1 MAALA
6 QSMVDCQTAP
16 IYALVCLLV
25 ALVLSVLAIAG
36 GILGCCALGCCGEQS
51 NKKES
56 RLEAAVPGARD
67 ADDEPLIPCDSR
79 LLVGSWFCFIPVG
92 GLLYGAVSFAF
103 YCP

>member
-1 MAALA
+1 
-6 QSMVDCQTAP
+6 MVDCETAP

-36 GILGCCALGCCGEQS
+36 GIVGCCALGCCGDQS

-56 RLEAAVPGARD
+56 RLESTVPGVRD
-67 ADDEPLIPCDSR
+67 ADDEPLIPCDRR
-79 LLVGSWFCFIPVG
+79 LLVGAWFCFIPVA
-92 GLLYGAVSFAF
+92 GLLYGAVYFAF

>member
-1 MAALA
+1 
-6 QSMVDCQTAP
+6 MVDCQTAS

-25 ALVLSVLAIAG
+25 ALVLSVVAIAG
-36 GILGCCALGCCGEQS
+36 GILGCCALGCCGEQQ
-51 NKKES
+51 KTTKES

>member
-6 QSMVDCQTAP
+6 QLMVDCQTAP

-36 GILGCCALGCCGEQS
+36 GIVGCCGEQS

-56 RLEAAVPGARD
+56 RLEAAVPGARGP
-67 ADDEPLIPCDSR
+67 DDEPLVPCDRR
-79 LLVGSWFCFIPVG
+79 LLVGSWFCFIPAG
-92 GLLYGAVSFAF
+92 GLLYGAVYFAF

>member
-1 MAALA
+1 
-6 QSMVDCQTAP
+6 MVDCQTAP

-36 GILGCCALGCCGEQS
+36 GILGCCALGCCGEQP

-56 RLEAAVPGARD
+56 RLEAAVPGSAPARD
-67 ADDEPLIPCDSR
+67 ADAEPLIPCDKR
-79 LLVGSWFCFIPVG
+79 LLVGSWFCFVPVG
-92 GLLYGAVSFAF
+92 GLLYGAVYFAF

>member
-1 MAALA
+1 
-6 QSMVDCQTAP
+6 MVDCQTAP

-36 GILGCCALGCCGEQS
+36 GIVGCCALGCCEDQS

-56 RLEAAVPGARD
+56 RLEAAVPGD
-67 ADDEPLIPCDSR
+67 APNTKDDEPLIPCDRR
-79 LLVGSWFCFIPVG
+79 LLIVSWFLFIPVA
-92 GLLYGAVSFAF
+92 GLLYGAVYFAF

>member
-1 MAALA
+1 
-6 QSMVDCQTAP
+6 MVDCQTAP

-36 GILGCCALGCCGEQS
+36 GIVGCCGEQS

-56 RLEAAVPGARD
+56 RLEAAVPGAR

-79 LLVGSWFCFIPVG
+79 LLVGSWFCFLPAG
-92 GLLYGAVSFAF
+92 GLLYGAVYFAF

>member
-1 MAALA
+1 
-6 QSMVDCQTAP
+6 MVDCQTAP

-36 GILGCCALGCCGEQS
+36 GIVGCCALGCCGEQS

-67 ADDEPLIPCDSR
+67 DADDAPLIACDSR
-79 LLVGSWFCFIPVG
+79 LLVGSWFCFVPVG
-92 GLLYGAVSFAF
+92 GLLYGAVYFAF

>member
-1 MAALA
+1 
-6 QSMVDCQTAP
+6 MVDCQTAP

-36 GILGCCALGCCGEQS
+36 GIVGCCALGCCGEQRTT
-51 NKKES
+51 KAS

-67 ADDEPLIPCDSR
+67 AADEPPIACDSR

-92 GLLYGAVSFAF
+92 GLLYGAVYFAF

>member
-1 MAALA
+1 
-6 QSMVDCQTAP
+6 MVDCQTAP

-25 ALVLSVLAIAG
+25 ALVLSVVAIAG

-56 RLEAAVPGARD
+56 RLEAAVPGAR
-67 ADDEPLIPCDSR
+67 AAADEPLIPCDSR
-79 LLVGSWFCFIPVG
+79 LLVGSWFCFIPVA
-92 GLLYGAVSFAF
+92 GLLYGAVYFAF

>member
-36 GILGCCALGCCGEQS
+36 GILGCCALGCCGEQP

-56 RLEAAVPGARD
+56 RLEAAVPDAR
-67 ADDEPLIPCDSR
+67 AAADEPLIACDRR
-79 LLVGSWFCFIPVG
+79 LLVGSWFLFIPAG
-92 GLLYGAVSFAF
+92 GLLYGAVYFAF